1 MINMK
6 LKNYIMLI
14 IGILI
19 CSVSFSIFFVPYDIV
34 PNGVAGIS
42 VIFLKLFNINVAI
55 TISLLS
61 IMFLIIGYIFLGKE
75 DVEKSILGTILFPL
89 FIYLFNLLF
98 IKIDLSI
105 DNNLLTSIVGG
116 VTLGFGLGL
125 IYREDCYI
133 GGIDVLNR
141 ILARN
146 NDVDYSIVTLVMD
159 AVVII
164 FGAIVLGFSSFV
176 YSFLAIFISRLMIEK
191 VRVGIGDNR
200 SFYIITTHPNE
211 IKDMI
216 LNELGHGATI
226 LKGKGA
232 YSNEAKY
239 IIFVAIP
246 KRDYYRLRDGI
257 KKIDE
262 NAFFVTSTSYE
273 VGGGK

>member
-1 MINMK
+1 MK
-6 LKNYIMLI
+6 LKNYIMVI
-14 IGILI
+14 IGIII
-19 CSVSFSIFFVPYDIV
+19 CSVSFSVFFVPYDIV

-42 VIFLKLFNINVAI
+42 VLFLKLFNIDVVI

-61 IMFLIIGYIFLGKE
+61 VMFLIVGYIFLGKE
-75 DVEKSILGTILFPL
+75 DVKKSILGTVLFPL
-89 FIYLFNLLF
+89 FIYLFNILVV
-98 IKIDLSI
+98 KIDLSV

-116 VTLGFGLGL
+116 VTFGIGLGL
-125 IYREDCYI
+125 IYREDAYI
-133 GGIDVLNR
+133 GGIDLFNR

-146 NDVDYSIVTLVMD
+146 NDVDYSTVTLVMD

-164 FGAIVLGFSSFV
+164 FGGAVFGFTAFV
-176 YSFLAIFISRLMIEK
+176 YSFVAIFIARLMIEK
-191 VRVGIGDNR
+191 VCVGIGDNR
-200 SFYIITTHPNE
+200 SFYIITNHPDE
-211 IKDMI
+211 IKKMI
-216 LNELGHGATI
+216 INELGHGATI

-232 YSNEAKY
+232 YTNESKY

-246 KRDYYRLRDGI
+246 KRDYYKLRDGI

>member
-1 MINMK
+1 MSLKKYFMIT
-6 LKNYIMLI
+6 
-14 IGILI
+14 IGIMI

-42 VIFLKLFNINVAI
+42 VLFLKLFNIDVVI

-61 IMFLIIGYIFLGKE
+61 VMFLIIGYIFLGKE
-75 DVEKSILGTILFPL
+75 EIKKSILGTVIFPL
-89 FIYLFNLLF
+89 FIYLFNLLVV
-98 IKIDLSI
+98 KVDLSI
-105 DNNLLTSIVGG
+105 DNNLLTCIIGG
-116 VTLGFGLGL
+116 ISFGFGLGL

-133 GGIDVLNR
+133 GGIDLFNR
-141 ILARN
+141 ILAKN
-146 NDVDYSIVTLVMD
+146 NDIDYSIVTLVTD

-164 FGAIVLGFSSFV
+164 FGGVVFGFAAFV
-176 YSFLAIFISRLMIEK
+176 YSFVAIFICRLMIEK
-191 VRVGIGDNR
+191 LRVGIGDNR
-200 SFYIITTHPNE
+200 SFYIITTHPDE
-211 IKDMI
+211 IKKMI
-216 LNELGHGATI
+216 IEELGHGATI

-257 KKIDE
+257 KKIDKS
-262 NAFFVTSTSYE
+262 AFFVTSTSYE